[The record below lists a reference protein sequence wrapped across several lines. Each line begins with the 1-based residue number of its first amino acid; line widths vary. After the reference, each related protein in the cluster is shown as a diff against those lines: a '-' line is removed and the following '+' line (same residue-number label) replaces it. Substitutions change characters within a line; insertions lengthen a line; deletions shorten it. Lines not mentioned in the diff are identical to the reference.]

1 MTEHAVPLAAWAALG
16 YTPNAWQWDNVH
28 TKTHRFIAGCTCR
41 QCGKTMAMS
50 AEIHNAMT
58 RPADPISGKHPY
70 VGVMAVDFDRADL
83 PVMQWFEWY
92 IAAFGADSAHIN
104 TNRHF
109 IRLTSGALLRWFSS
123 ENPRGAA
130 GPTYSDFFFDES
142 QWIANEAWV

>member
-1 MTEHAVPLAAWAALG
+1 VTEHAVPLAAWAALG

-70 VGVMAVDFDRADL
+70 VGVMAVAEGMGGKELLDEI
-83 PVMQWFEWY
+83 VQ
-92 IAAFGADSAHIN
+92 AALKRYHPG
-104 TNRHF
+104 
-109 IRLTSGALLRWFSS
+109 
-123 ENPRGAA
+123 
-130 GPTYSDFFFDES
+130 
-142 QWIANEAWV
+142 